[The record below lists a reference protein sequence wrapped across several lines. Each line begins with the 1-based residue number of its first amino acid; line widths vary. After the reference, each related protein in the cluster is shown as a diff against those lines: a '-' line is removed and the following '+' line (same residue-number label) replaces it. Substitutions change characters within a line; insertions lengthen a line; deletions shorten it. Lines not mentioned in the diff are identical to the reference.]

1 MIASLRGRLLQIGE
15 GEVVIEVGGVGIRVF
30 VPVSTAAQLPGVG
43 EVCFLSTR
51 LIVREDSL
59 ALYGFLDAEPLD
71 VFDMLLQVN
80 GVGPRLA
87 MSVLSHL
94 TPDSIRSAVARQDTT
109 AFGGIPGV
117 GRKTAE
123 KILFHLKDRIG
134 SVAAGRK
141 GAGDAHGDVLAALTA
156 LGYSFGEAQA
166 AIQALPVDLDQ
177 SIEERVRL
185 ALQFFARP

>member
-1 MIASLRGRLLQIGE
+1 M
-15 GEVVIEVGGVGIRVF
+15 EVGGVGIRVF
-30 VPVSTAAQLPGVG
+30 VPASTAAQLPGVG
-43 EVCFLSTR
+43 DVCFLSTR

-59 ALYGFLDAEPLD
+59 ALYGFLEAEPLE

-80 GVGPRLA
+80 GVGPRMAL
-87 MSVLSHL
+87 SVLSHL
-94 TPDSIRSAVARQDTT
+94 SPETIRSAVARQDTT

-141 GAGDAHGDVLAALTA
+141 VSDAHGEVLAALTA
-156 LGYSFGEAQA
+156 LGYSFGEAQS
-166 AIQALPVDLDQ
+166 AIQALPADFDESL
-177 SIEERVRL
+177 EERVRL